1 MYSIEELRRVNRPQ
15 NIIIT
20 KHSRIRLSERGIS
33 IDDIVNIINN
43 GEIIEEYP
51 TDVSF
56 PSCLILGMSINNK
69 YLHAVI
75 SLNENFINLI
85 TAYHPDPSRWNTDF
99 KTRKET

>member
-51 TDVSF
+51 TDVPF
-56 PSCLILGMSINNK
+56 PSCLILGMSTVSYTHLAASMSAK
-69 YLHAVI
+69 
-75 SLNENFINLI
+75 
-85 TAYHPDPSRWNTDF
+85 
-99 KTRKET
+99 